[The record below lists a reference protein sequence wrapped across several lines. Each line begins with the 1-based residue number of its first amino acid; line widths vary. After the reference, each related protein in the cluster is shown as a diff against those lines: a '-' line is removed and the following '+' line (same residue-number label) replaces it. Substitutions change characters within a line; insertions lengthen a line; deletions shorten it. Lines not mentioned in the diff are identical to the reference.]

1 MSNDPDLAG
10 AQAYAFMCLER
21 ELPPQLSYHSL
32 AHTRDDVFPA
42 VTRLAD
48 SIGITGED
56 RLLLQTAACY
66 HDIGFVIQREA
77 HEMVSVQI
85 ARDIL
90 PSFGYNPAQLA
101 LISGMIMATRLP
113 QSPQT
118 LLEQMLAD
126 ADLDNLGRA
135 DFFCRSQALRA
146 ELAAYGTVCSP
157 NDWYERQI
165 LFLRQH
171 CYFTPAARRLRD
183 AGKQFN
189 IIALRLLRASM

>member
-1 MSNDPDLAG
+1 MSNGPDLAG
-10 AQAYAFMCLER
+10 AQAYAFLCLER

-32 AHTRDDVFPA
+32 AHTRDDVLPA

-66 HDIGFVIQREA
+66 HDIGFVLQREA

-126 ADLDNLGRA
+126 ADLDSLGRA
-135 DFFCRSQALRA
+135 DFFCRSLDLRA
-146 ELAAYGTVCSP
+146 ELAAYGNACSL
-157 NDWYERQI
+157 NDWYGRQVQ
-165 LFLRQH
+165 FLCQH

-189 IIALRLLRASM
+189 IIALRLLLASM

>member
-1 MSNDPDLAG
+1 MSNGPDLAG
-10 AQAYAFMCLER
+10 AQAYAFLCLER

-32 AHTRDDVFPA
+32 AHTRDDVLPA

-66 HDIGFVIQREA
+66 HDIGFVTQREA

-126 ADLDNLGRA
+126 ADLDSLGRA
-135 DFFCRSQALRA
+135 DFFCRSLDLRA
-146 ELAAYGTVCSP
+146 ELAAYGNACSL
-157 NDWYERQI
+157 NDWYGRQVQ
-165 LFLRQH
+165 FLCQH

-189 IIALRLLRASM
+189 IIALRLLLASM